1 MALET
6 RDWVFM
12 GIGLGVGFFIF
23 TAIGKESI
31 KTGVGITKAEAQ
43 RLLKKV
49 EKRAKA
55 RAKV

>member
-6 RDWVFM
+6 RDYVMM

-23 TAIGKESI
+23 SALGREAI
-31 KTGVGITKAEAQ
+31 KTGAGVSKSEAE

-49 EKRAKA
+49 QKRAKA
-55 RAKV
+55 RAKI